1 MSGMKSDLFFSFM
14 TSLLICMALIPPLR
28 LFAGRFHIMDQ
39 PGERKVHQHPVP
51 TIGGIAFAF
60 GAFASILWWGPKDS
74 TTLSILLGGLIILGF
89 GVWDDRANLDYRIKI
104 LGQLAAALAVII
116 IGGIRF
122 ESIPFLLDA
131 DLPMWVGI
139 PVTVLFFVAVSN
151 AVNLTDGL
159 DGLAGGL
166 SFLTLCG
173 IAYLAYLSED
183 SKVLL
188 LTVPFLGGVLGFLR
202 FNTYPARIY
211 MGDGGSQLLGFIMGV
226 LAILLTDSTRGPFS
240 PPLLLFLLGLP
251 FLDTLGVA
259 GQRLAEGRSPFIGDR
274 KHIHHKLMTA
284 GFSHYEAVT
293 AIYAIQAEM
302 VGLAYL
308 LRWQSDTLIVP
319 LYLILAGTVLA
330 LFIAAGYGLIPDPAL
345 QSARVRSDRWLSN
358 LLRGPWLRDLP
369 IRFLGA
375 VVPLFLIVSVF
386 LPAHVPEDVGH
397 MSIALFGIVL
407 LGLSLLPRLAP
418 YFVRGGLYLGS
429 TLLLYVS
436 DASWMQAMA
445 PIPMTYHILFGAMAV
460 MVLLSM
466 RFDSQSRFQTTPL
479 DYLMVCLAVIFPF
492 LPEVGTDISA
502 FGLFTAK
509 LIVLFF
515 SFELLLHAF
524 SDRVKQLGLVS
535 LWILFGLGIRIWL

>member
-1 MSGMKSDLFFSFM
+1 MNSALFFSFM

-28 LFAGRFHIMDQ
+28 LMAERFSIMDA

-51 TIGGIAFAF
+51 RVGGIAFAL
-60 GAFASILWWGPKDS
+60 GACASILWWGPKDG
-74 TTLSILLGGLIILGF
+74 TTLSVLFGGLIILGF
-89 GVWDDRANLDYRIKI
+89 GVWDDRANLGYRVKL
-104 LGQLAAALAVII
+104 LGQLAAAFAVII

-122 ESIPFLLDA
+122 ESVPFLLDA
-131 DLPMWVGI
+131 ELPMWIGI
-139 PVTVLFFVAVSN
+139 PVTALFLVAVSN
-151 AVNLTDGL
+151 AVNLADGL

-173 IAYLAYLSED
+173 ITYLAYLSND
-183 SKVLL
+183 STVLL

-202 FNTYPARIY
+202 YNTYPARIF
-211 MGDGGSQLLGFIMGV
+211 MGDGGSQLLGFTMGV
-226 LAILLTDSTRGPFS
+226 LAILLTNSSSGPFS
-240 PPLLLFLLGLP
+240 PALSLFLLGLP

-274 KHIHHKLMTA
+274 KHVHHKLMTA
-284 GFSHYEAVT
+284 GLSHYEAVT
-293 AIYAIQAEM
+293 VIYAIQAGM

-330 LFIAAGYGLIPDPAL
+330 LFIAAGHGLIPTPAP
-345 QSARVRSDRWLSN
+345 QNARVRSDRWLSD
-358 LLRGPWLRDLP
+358 LLIGPWLRELP
-369 IRFLGA
+369 TRFLGT
-375 VVPLFLIVSVF
+375 VVPLFLVASVF
-386 LPAHVPEDVGH
+386 LPAHVPDDVGYI
-397 MSIALFGIVL
+397 SIALFGIVL

-418 YFVRGGLYLGS
+418 YFVRGGLYMGS
-429 TLLLYVS
+429 TFLLYVS
-436 DASWMQAMA
+436 DASWMKAVA
-445 PIPMTYHILFGAMAV
+445 PIPITYHILFGVMAV

-492 LPEVGTDISA
+492 LPEVSTDISA
-502 FGLFTAK
+502 FGLFAAE

-524 SDRVKQLGLVS
+524 SNRVKQLGLVS
-535 LWILFGLGIRIWL
+535 LWVLLGLAIRMWL

>member
-1 MSGMKSDLFFSFM
+1 MNSELFFSFM
-14 TSLLICMALIPPLR
+14 TSLFICMALIPPLR
-28 LFAGRFHIMDQ
+28 LMAERFSIMDL

-51 TIGGIAFAF
+51 RMGGIAFAL
-60 GAFASILWWGPKDS
+60 GAIASILWWGPKDS
-74 TTLSILLGGLIILGF
+74 TTLSVLLGGLIILGF
-89 GVWDDRANLDYRIKI
+89 GVWDDHADLGYRIKL
-104 LGQLAAALAVII
+104 LGQLVAALAVIV

-131 DLPMWVGI
+131 ELPMWVGI
-139 PVTVLFFVAVSN
+139 PVTVLFLVAVSN

-173 IAYLAYLSED
+173 IAYLAYLAND
-183 SKVLL
+183 STVLL
-188 LTVPFLGGVLGFLR
+188 LTVPFLGGLLGFLR
-202 FNTYPARIY
+202 YNTYPARIF

-240 PPLLLFLLGLP
+240 QSLALFLLGLP
-251 FLDTLGVA
+251 FLDTLGVF

-274 KHIHHKLMTA
+274 THIHHKLLA
-284 GFSHYEAVT
+284 VGFSHYEAVT
-293 AIYAIQAEM
+293 AIYAIQAGM

-330 LFIAAGYGLIPDPAL
+330 LFIAAGPGLIPNPTP
-345 QSARVRSDRWLSN
+345 QSARVRSDRWLSDV
-358 LLRGPWLRDLP
+358 LSGPWLRDVP
-369 IRFLGA
+369 IRFLAA
-375 VVPLFLIVSVF
+375 VVPLFLVATVF
-386 LPAHVPEDVGH
+386 LPAYVPDDVGY
-397 MSIALFGIVL
+397 MSIALFGIIL
-407 LGLSLLPRLAP
+407 LGLSFLPRLAP
-418 YFVRGGLYLGS
+418 YFVRGGLYVG
-429 TLLLYVS
+429 TTFLLYVS
-436 DASWMQAMA
+436 DDSWMRAV
-445 PIPMTYHILFGAMAV
+445 PPVPVTYHIMFGAMAV

-492 LPEVGTDISA
+492 LPEVRTDISA
-502 FGLFTAK
+502 LGLFAAK

>member
-1 MSGMKSDLFFSFM
+1 MNSELFFSFI

-28 LFAGRFHIMDQ
+28 LLAGRFHIMDQ

-51 TIGGIAFAF
+51 RVGGIAFAI
-60 GAFASILWWGPKDS
+60 GALASILWWGSKDR
-74 TTLSILLGGLIILGF
+74 TTLSVLLGGLIILGF
-89 GVWDDRANLDYRIKI
+89 GVWDDRANLGYRIKL
-104 LGQLAAALAVII
+104 LGQLVAALAVII

-131 DLPMWVGI
+131 ELPLWIGI
-139 PVTVLFFVAVSN
+139 PVTVLFLVAVSN

-173 IAYLAYLSED
+173 IAYLAYLSSD
-183 SKVLL
+183 STVLL
-188 LTVPFLGGVLGFLR
+188 LTVPFLGGLLGFLR
-202 FNTYPARIY
+202 YNTYPARIF
-211 MGDGGSQLLGFIMGV
+211 MGDSGSQLLGFIMGV

-240 PPLLLFLLGLP
+240 PALVLLLLGLP
-251 FLDTLGVA
+251 FLDTLGVF
-259 GQRLAEGRSPFIGDR
+259 GQRLTEGRSPFIGDR
-274 KHIHHKLMTA
+274 THIHHKLLA
-284 GFSHYEAVT
+284 VGFSHYEAVT
-293 AIYAIQAEM
+293 VIYAIQAGM

-330 LFIAAGYGLIPDPAL
+330 LFIAAGHGLIPNPAP
-345 QSARVRSDRWLSN
+345 QSARVRSDKWLSD
-358 LLRGPWLRDLP
+358 LLSSPWLRDLP
-369 IRFLGA
+369 IRFLAA
-375 VVPLFLIVSVF
+375 VVPLFLIVTVF
-386 LPAHVPEDVGH
+386 LPAQVPQDIGYI
-397 MSIALFGIVL
+397 STALFAFVL
-407 LGLSLLPRLAP
+407 VGLSFLPRLAP

-429 TLLLYVS
+429 TFLLYVS
-436 DASWMQAMA
+436 DNSWMQAVY
-445 PIPMTYHILFGAMAV
+445 PVPVTYHIMFGGMAV
-460 MVLLSM
+460 MVLLCM

-492 LPEVGTDISA
+492 LPEVSTDISA
-502 FGLFTAK
+502 LGLFAAK

-535 LWILFGLGIRIWL
+535 LWILFGLGIRRWLL

>member
-1 MSGMKSDLFFSFM
+1 MNSELFFSFI

-28 LFAGRFHIMDQ
+28 LLAGRFHFMDQ
-39 PGERKVHQHPVP
+39 PGEERKVHQHPVP
-51 TIGGIAFAF
+51 RIGGIAFAL
-60 GAFASILWWGPKDS
+60 GAFVSILWWGPKDG
-74 TTLSILLGGLIILGF
+74 TTLSVLLGGLIIVGF
-89 GVWDDRANLDYRIKI
+89 GVWDDRASLGYRVKL
-104 LGQLAAALAVII
+104 LGQVAAALAVVIV
-116 IGGIRF
+116 GGIQF

-131 DLPMWVGI
+131 ELPIWIGI
-139 PVTVLFFVAVSN
+139 PFTVFFLVAVSN

-173 IAYLAYLSED
+173 IGYLAYISNN
-183 SKVLL
+183 STVLL

-202 FNTYPARIY
+202 YNTYPARIF

-240 PPLLLFLLGLP
+240 PALSLFLLGLP

-259 GQRLAEGRSPFIGDR
+259 GQRIAEGRSPFVGDR
-274 KHIHHKLMTA
+274 KHVHHKLMTA
-284 GFSHYEAVT
+284 GLSHYEAVT
-293 AIYAIQAEM
+293 AIYGIQAGM

-308 LRWQSDTLIVP
+308 LRWQLDTLIVP
-319 LYLILAGTVLA
+319 LYLILAGAVLS
-330 LFIAAGYGLIPDPAL
+330 LFIAAAQGLIPTPAP
-345 QSARVRSDRWLSN
+345 QSARVRSDRWLSDAFS
-358 LLRGPWLRDLP
+358 GPWLRDLP
-369 IRFLGA
+369 IRFLAA
-375 VVPLFLIVSVF
+375 VVPLFLIASVF
-386 LPAHVPEDVGH
+386 LPAYVPDDVGY

-418 YFVRGGLYLGS
+418 YFVRGGLYMGS
-429 TLLLYVS
+429 TFLLYVS
-436 DASWMQAMA
+436 DASWMKAMA
-445 PIPMTYHILFGAMAV
+445 PVPMTYHIMFGLMAA

-492 LPEVGTDISA
+492 LPEVHTEISA
-502 FGLFTAK
+502 FGLFAAK

-524 SDRVKQLGLVS
+524 SNRVRQLGLVS
-535 LWILFGLGIRIWL
+535 LWVLLGLAIRMWL